1 MPTEVVAHEVYA
13 QLSTPLLRRF
23 LLEMRARDDE
33 WAAGVID
40 RLRAL
45 CGRRLQALWKV
56 RLTPAEAPAVQ
67 AWLASGAAR
76 LGDLMRN
83 PDGRDEQL
91 HAVPLLVLRDDDC
104 HLAPEDDFVLARD
117 DEVLLAGWPSAR
129 RLLDTTLL
137 VEAVQEYVLFG
148 RHVPSSWIWRKLSR
162 RPA

>member
-1 MPTEVVAHEVYA
+1 M
-13 QLSTPLLRRF
+13 
-23 LLEMRARDDE
+23 
-33 WAAGVID
+33 
-40 RLRAL
+40 
-45 CGRRLQALWKV
+45 

-104 HLAPEDDFVLARD
+104 HLAPEGDFVLARD